1 MIGEDQELLG
11 DMATDMGPEHG
22 CLWVYDINDQHT
34 LAFTPDGIEYLREML
49 PEYKRNRSSPRS

>member
-1 MIGEDQELLG
+1 MLAEHEGLLW

-22 CLWVYDINDQHT
+22 RLSIYGADDQHT
-34 LAFTPDGIEYLREML
+34 VASTPDGMDYLREML